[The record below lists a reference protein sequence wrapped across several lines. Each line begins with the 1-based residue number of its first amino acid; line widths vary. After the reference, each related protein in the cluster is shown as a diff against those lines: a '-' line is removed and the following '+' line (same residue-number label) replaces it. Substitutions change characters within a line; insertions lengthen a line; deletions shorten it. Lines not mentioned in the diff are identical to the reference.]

1 MSLMGTPTG
10 LRLQIGLFGRRNVG
24 KSSTMNALTRQST
37 SIVSSTAGTTTDP
50 VSKGLEL
57 SPFGAVSLI
66 DTAGVDDE
74 GVLGARRVERA
85 YAEASRV
92 DVAVVVVD
100 SSRDD
105 WWSSYEDSLVASCAA
120 RARPVL
126 VVVNKTDACSAERLT
141 TISRSL
147 AARGVAYVLF
157 SATRACELGAGAPD
171 LVAALARLAPESC
184 LTPPPLVSDLVEPG
198 SVVVLVTPLDRAAP
212 QGRLILPQVQT
223 LRELLEAG
231 VICVVAQPSNLSA
244 SLSRLTTSPSLVIT
258 DSQAFKEVASLVT
271 ESVPLTSFSILFAR
285 QKGDLSSFYAGAR
298 ALDRLTGASRV
309 LVAESCAHR
318 PIEEDIGTVKIPK
331 MLRARYGESLVID
344 HVQGRDF
351 PAPDALSG
359 YDLIVHCGGCMTT
372 RGAILS
378 RIADARASRV
388 AITNYGLALASLTGV
403 LERAI
408 RPFGLVAVD

>member
-100 SSRDD
+100 SSRND
-105 WWSSYEDSLVASCAA
+105 WWSSYEDS
-120 RARPVL
+120 R
-126 VVVNKTDACSAERLT
+126 SAERLT

-147 AARGVAYVLF
+147 TGRGVAYVLF

-258 DSQAFKEVASLVT
+258 DSQAFKEVASLVP